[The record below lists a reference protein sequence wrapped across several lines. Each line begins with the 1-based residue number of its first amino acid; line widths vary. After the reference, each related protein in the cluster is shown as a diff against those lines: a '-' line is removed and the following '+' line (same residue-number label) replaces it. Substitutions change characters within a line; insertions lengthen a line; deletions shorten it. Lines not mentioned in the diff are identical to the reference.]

1 MMYLHIRR
9 IGLTPGPPR
18 RREEAIP
25 VISINTSSASTV
37 KMTDPSVVSLC
48 MLGVSNLGT
57 GLSGISAARPASV
70 LSLAVLP
77 IRERNERPTKALE
90 AVAAQAQ
97 AYAAAAAGVGFRK
110 QTKHHTMWAFRGPEP
125 WSDPA

>member
-1 MMYLHIRR
+1 M
-9 IGLTPGPPR
+9 
-18 RREEAIP
+18 
-25 VISINTSSASTV
+25 ISINASSNSTV
-37 KMTDPSVVSLC
+37 KMTDRSVASLC

-57 GLSGISAARPASV
+57 GLSGISAVRPASSV
-70 LSLAVLP
+70 SLAGLP

-97 AYAAAAAGVGFRK
+97 AYAFAAPGAGFRK
-110 QTKHHTMWAFRGPEP
+110 QTTQHHRMWAFRGPEP